1 MPARDG
7 TGPKGQ
13 GARTGRGL
21 GNCQPNEQ
29 YLPSDRRGVWWNPL
43 GWFRGIFRTDTRIG
57 RGTRQGIGRGG
68 RGRR

>member
-21 GNCQPNEQ
+21 GNCHPDAQRT
-29 YLPSDRRGVWWNPL
+29 SDDRKRVWWNPL
-43 GWFRGIFRTDTRIG
+43 SWFSGWDRPGAGIRRGIG
-57 RGTRQGIGRGG
+57 RGTGRGN
-68 RGRR
+68 RGRL